1 MNDDAMMMIRRCDLL
16 TEACTWHT
24 THSHILQ
31 LVSNPLIVE
40 CLSFYEYEQ
49 FWTVLRDF
57 GKSVHYVSNES
68 LPSFLFAGLAK
79 LLSTFFL
86 AKLHCHIFHK
96 CNGVNSLHR

>member
-1 MNDDAMMMIRRCDLL
+1 MMMMIRRCDLL
-16 TEACTWHT
+16 TEARGT

-31 LVSNPLIVE
+31 VSNPLIVE

-68 LPSFLFAGLAK
+68 LPSFLFAGSGKTAFNF
-79 LLSTFFL
+79 LSGKITLSHF
-86 AKLHCHIFHK
+86 
-96 CNGVNSLHR
+96 S